1 MFVLGCHRSGTSLLT
16 NVLKT
21 ALELHSS
28 EEVKTRQKTTEWN
41 IDNPAGHH
49 ESLTIVELNE
59 RLLAIAN
66 SSWNHPFLLTP
77 IWTDLERYLSLNETR
92 KKLMPWALKSHWIE
106 KDPRLC
112 LTREAYYHL
121 LLKEVPSIAIIR
133 HPYEVAN
140 SLLARDGMHSDR
152 ALALWMAYNYHL
164 FNSCRS
170 LPKDVLTFTFLRK
183 NHKESSSRLCNA
195 MKSITHIPEHT
206 IEQQLKDKL
215 VKDLVRSKPEQLLST
230 HASIGL
236 REACITLYEICQ
248 KETDQNM
255 ACQLIAK
262 EFKAHYLMHLEELN
276 EIFPINKIPEANC
289 TDAERLRLDNHRLI
303 EIMHYSRTSYRRTA
317 IKLARSAMNLI
328 KKPPKSSP

>member
-1 MFVLGCHRSGTSLLT
+1 MFILGCHRSGTSLLT

-21 ALELHSS
+21 ALELHSN

-49 ESLTIVELNE
+49 ESLAIVELNE
-59 RLLAIAN
+59 RLLAITN

-77 IWTDLERYLSLNETR
+77 NWTDLERYLSLNDTR
-92 KKLMPWALKSHWIE
+92 KTLMPWALKSLWIE

-140 SLLARDGMHSDR
+140 SLLARDGMQSDR

-170 LPKDVLTFTFLRK
+170 LPK
-183 NHKESSSRLCNA
+183 LC
-195 MKSITHIPEHT
+195 SF
-206 IEQQLKDKL
+206 
-215 VKDLVRSKPEQLLST
+215 S
-230 HASIGL
+230 
-236 REACITLYEICQ
+236 
-248 KETDQNM
+248 
-255 ACQLIAK
+255 
-262 EFKAHYLMHLEELN
+262 
-276 EIFPINKIPEANC
+276 
-289 TDAERLRLDNHRLI
+289 
-303 EIMHYSRTSYRRTA
+303 
-317 IKLARSAMNLI
+317 
-328 KKPPKSSP
+328 